1 MENGDIEERVHQLE
15 NEKQKKKTYIR
26 DHQEPWDRASLKR
39 TLPWELLG
47 NTGQAGPSGT
57 ACCETSRSPLA
68 TDSHAT
74 QPPPPHAAV
83 CSLPPAYDSRL
94 LSPYS
99 QLPTSLTGSSRF
111 YNGAGYAADQAS
123 YHNFAGVDSSAF
135 YPAALNPAYTMK
147 EAADNHWR
155 SITQP
160 ASYYYDPALASYGYG
175 GLELNVA
182 RRKNVT
188 RDSTS
193 TLKAWLNEH
202 RKNPYPTKGEKIMLA
217 IITKMTLTQVSTWF
231 ANARR
236 RLKRD
241 NKMTWEPRNKTET
254 DPDDNSDVK
263 KNNDAEEPEIQDQ
276 VDKGDDSCEDSNAG
290 KGDVSI
296 RSNGPTNE
304 EGFML
309 TVDCSEPSRTDQEY
323 QIKTASIPGRDN
335 DVYQYS
341 RTNDEQ
347 SLTHF
352 RSTIKSK
359 NTSFSGSSTYDISND
374 YQQPSGLSTNVVS
387 FTPSGSSASPS
398 PDLSGIG
405 SFISSPRDLSTDSKE
420 DPDTSC
426 EIPEESSSKPK
437 IWSLADTATSKS
449 PPPQQANLQNPFVP
463 EAQDCLVRGTVG
475 GTGTW
480 ITSGNGY
487 HNGRSGAVIL
497 NSSGKTSG
505 FFSNTTYSSYSSSS
519 NSVSQPSSGS
529 VVYNGGAP
537 TFSPLPPHA
546 DTPPETPPN
555 MKLSCNAPLYLGSSS
570 SNNYLAAQH
579 SAQPY
584 LVHGTS
590 SSGSSTAYSLSHMTG
605 DKVSNVY
612 SMNYIGSSSYRPDC
626 VINDYYNQ

>member
-1 MENGDIEERVHQLE
+1 MSYAHHLGYT
-15 NEKQKKKTYIR
+15 TYPGTNP
-26 DHQEPWDRASLKR
+26 Q
-39 TLPWELLG
+39 LLG

-57 ACCETSRSPLA
+57 SCCETSRSPLA

-74 QPPPPHAAV
+74 QPPPPHGAV

-94 LSPYS
+94 LSPYP

-111 YNGAGYAADQAS
+111 YNGAGYVADQAS
-123 YHNFAGVDSSAF
+123 YHNFAGVDTSAF

-155 SITQP
+155 SISQP

-254 DPDDNSDVK
+254 DPDDNSNAK

-276 VDKGDDSCEDSNAG
+276 VDKSDDSCEDSNAG

-304 EGFML
+304 EDYML
-309 TVDCSEPSRTDQEY
+309 TVTCSEPSRTDQKY
-323 QIKTASIPGRDN
+323 QIKTASTPGREN

-341 RTNDEQ
+341 RTNEEQ
-347 SLTHF
+347 NLTPF
-352 RSTIKSK
+352 RNTIRSK
-359 NTSFSGSSTYDISND
+359 NSSFSGSSIYDISND
-374 YQQPSGLSTNVVS
+374 SQQPSGLSTNVVS

-420 DPDTSC
+420 DPETSC

-449 PPPQQANLQNPFVP
+449 PPPQPPHLQNAFVP
-463 EAQDCLVRGTVG
+463 EAQDCLVGGSVG

-487 HNGRSGAVIL
+487 HSGRSGAVIL
-497 NSSGKTSG
+497 NSNGKNSGL
-505 FFSNTTYSSYSSSS
+505 FSNNTYSSYSSSS
-519 NSVSQPSSGS
+519 NSISQPSSGS
-529 VVYNGGAP
+529 VVYNGGAS

-555 MKLSCNAPLYLGSSS
+555 MKLSCSASLYLGSSS

-584 LVHGTS
+584 LVHGTP
-590 SSGSSTAYSLSHMTG
+590 SSGGSTSHNLSHMTG
-605 DKVSNVY
+605 DKISNVY
-612 SMNYIGSSSYRPDC
+612 SMNYVGSSSYRPDC